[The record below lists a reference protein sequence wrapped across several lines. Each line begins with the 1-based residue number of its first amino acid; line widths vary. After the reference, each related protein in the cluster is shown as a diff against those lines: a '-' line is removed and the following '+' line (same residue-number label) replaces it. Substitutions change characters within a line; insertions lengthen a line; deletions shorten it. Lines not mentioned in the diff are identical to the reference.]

1 MSFAFDGRAL
11 GQVLVDTERL
21 TERARDHESRLARLI
36 ASVEDYGAGVRDQM
50 LDELRQ
56 LCAAAREQR
65 TQAEAMMA
73 RLVGMPSAN
82 RVLPFVEQN
91 DGLAAGARVLV
102 VDDSLEVREFA
113 AGVVEKAGLS
123 AITAANGL
131 EALMVA
137 HYARPAVVL
146 MDINMPVLDGIE
158 AARLMKASPA
168 TRLVQIIAHTAW
180 PSFYDGPLKSVFDGF
195 LLKPAST
202 EDLVAA
208 IRRAIGD
215 APPKA
220 DAAGG

>member
-21 TERARDHESRLARLI
+21 TERARDHESRLARLV
-36 ASVEDYGAGVRDQM
+36 ASLEDRGPDART

-56 LCAAAREQR
+56 LCVAAREQR
-65 TQAEAMMA
+65 THVEGMMA
-73 RLVGMPSAN
+73 RLVGLPSAN
-82 RVLPFVEQN
+82 RVLPFVEQT

-158 AARLMKASPA
+158 SARLLKASPA

-195 LLKPAST
+195 LLKPATS
-202 EDLVAA
+202 EALVAA
-208 IRRAIGD
+208 VRRAMGE
-215 APPKA
+215 APPKT